1 MEKELLNG
9 CRDAVS
15 IMITALR
22 RKLGEDLVSV
32 VLFGSF
38 ARGDA
43 SRESDID
50 LLIVGDNLPQS
61 RFDRIRLFDEVERSI
76 EKELK
81 KIEEEYGVTI
91 SFSPIIKSVEEARRF
106 TPLYLDLV
114 EDAVIL
120 YDKNNFMENILE
132 KLRRRLRELGAVRVW
147 RGRRWYWILKPE
159 IKVGEVV
166 EIE

>member
-1 MEKELLNG
+1 
-9 CRDAVS
+9 
-15 IMITALR
+15 
-22 RKLGEDLVSV
+22 
-32 VLFGSF
+32 

>member
-91 SFSPIIKSVEEARRF
+91 SFSPI
-106 TPLYLDLV
+106 
-114 EDAVIL
+114 
-120 YDKNNFMENILE
+120 
-132 KLRRRLRELGAVRVW
+132 
-147 RGRRWYWILKPE
+147 
-159 IKVGEVV
+159 
-166 EIE
+166 

>member
-1 MEKELLNG
+1 LEKELLNG